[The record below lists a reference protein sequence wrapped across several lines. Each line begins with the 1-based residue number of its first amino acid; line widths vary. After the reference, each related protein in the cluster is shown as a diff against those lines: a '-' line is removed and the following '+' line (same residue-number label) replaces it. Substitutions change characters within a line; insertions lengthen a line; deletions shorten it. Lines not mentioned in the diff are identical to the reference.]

1 MMIIGNYMRDGRGGC
16 YCTLHV
22 VVVVV
27 VVHRKMKT
35 FTE

>member
-27 VVHRKMKT
+27 VHRKMKT